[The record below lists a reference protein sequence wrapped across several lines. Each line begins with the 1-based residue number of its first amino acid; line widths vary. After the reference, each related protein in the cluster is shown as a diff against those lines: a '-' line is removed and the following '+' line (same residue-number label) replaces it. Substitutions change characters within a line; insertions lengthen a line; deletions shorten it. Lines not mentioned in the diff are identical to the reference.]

1 MLNAKTLKDQSL
13 IWLESHSRK
22 YGENRRFGDQ
32 VETLVLMLLKCG
44 MFLSLVGDLSLMLLK
59 PSSDGFILIVGE
71 WLRVHLWR
79 LFG

>member
-1 MLNAKTLKDQSL
+1 MLNAKTLKDQNL
-13 IWLESHSRK
+13 IWLESHSGK
-22 YGENRRFGDQ
+22 YGENRRFGGPGRDSGANAFKMWN
-32 VETLVLMLLKCG
+32 VLNLV
-44 MFLSLVGDLSLMLLK
+44 SDLSLMLLK